1 MEISAKYI
9 YTVYKEKS
17 FSAAAKVLF
26 LSQPALSTAV
36 SKHEHELGFRIFDR
50 TTVPLSLTPQGK
62 IYIESLEEIMVIE
75 NDVSRR
81 IKEMAGATYGT
92 IAIGGS
98 SSASHR
104 ILSVICGE
112 FHKKYPNIRIRLDMG
127 GGNSAGD
134 NLLEKLSKHTL
145 DVVMSY
151 FSGNPQFVAEYIC
164 DDRFWIVMHKDAPGA
179 KEIAKYSLS
188 RDRVLSSEKLTDDE
202 RVDVSIFS
210 GIPFVAYRRKSMTTQ
225 QMREILGDFK
235 TAPFE
240 IVNTKN
246 ADMHYHLMR
255 HGVGAVMIP
264 EIMAKNEAH
273 ASDELLYFLP
283 RSPYIKRSIYL
294 LRNADAP
301 ENPIADKFI
310 EVAKQTFAPGKA
322 ELLRDNV

>member
-17 FSAAAKVLF
+17 FSAAAKALF

-75 NDVSRR
+75 NDVRR
-81 IKEMAGATYGT
+81 RLKEMEGETYGT
-92 IAIGGS
+92 LAVGGS
-98 SSASHR
+98 SSVSHR
-104 ILSVICGE
+104 LLSLICGE
-112 FHKKYPNIRIRLDMG
+112 FHKQYPNIRIRLDMG
-127 GGNSAGD
+127 GGNRAGD

-145 DVVMSY
+145 DVVISNS
-151 FSGNPQFVAEYIC
+151 SGNSQLVAEYIC
-164 DDRFWIVMHKDAPGA
+164 DYEFWIVMHKDTPGA

-188 RDRVLSSEKLTDDE
+188 RERVLSSEKPTDDE

-210 GIPFVAYRRKSMTTQ
+210 EIPFLSYSRKSTTAQ
-225 QMREILGDFK
+225 QMKELLGDFK

-240 IVNTKN
+240 IINTKN
-246 ADMHYHLMR
+246 SDMHYQLMR
-255 HGVGAVMIP
+255 HGVGAVMIS
-264 EIMAKNEAH
+264 EVVAKNEAN

-283 RSPYIKRSIYL
+283 RAPHIKRSIYL

-322 ELLRDNV
+322 EL